1 MATAGVHPDGAP
13 AVAAPEPRPQPPG
26 TTPAAV
32 HGVRGYPRY
41 AWGLL
46 TQTYAE
52 WSEDNAARLAASLA
66 FYTLF
71 SLAPLLVVAI
81 GVAGFFLG
89 SEAVRGQLMHQ
100 FAGLVGPDGAEAIED
115 LIAAARRPGESVVAS
130 IVGFVLLLLGAS
142 GVVGEL
148 KASLNQIWDLPSPKS
163 GFFAVVRQRLVSFAL
178 VLGIG
183 FVLLVSLLISA
194 VLAAVSDFLH
204 GGEVVAGIWIAVNLV
219 VTLGIET
226 ALFTAMFKL
235 LPDTPVRWTD
245 VWVGALCTAVL
256 FEVGKLLVGIYL
268 GRAGLASAYGAAGSL
283 VIVLLWIYYSAQILF
298 FGAELTQVMAR
309 RHDAAVAAAEPARL

>member
-1 MATAGVHPDGAP
+1 MATARVHPTAVPPAP
-13 AVAAPEPRPQPPG
+13 AAAPRGERAQAPPAPPQ
-26 TTPAAV
+26 
-32 HGVRGYPRY
+32 GVRGYARQ
-41 AWGLL
+41 AWSVLR
-46 TQTYAE
+46 QTYAE
-52 WSEDNAARLAASLA
+52 WSEDNAARLAAALT

-71 SLAPLLVVAI
+71 SLAPLLVLAI
-81 GVAGFFLG
+81 GVAGLFLG

-115 LIAAARRPGESVVAS
+115 LIANARRPGESVVAS
-130 IVGFVLLLLGAS
+130 AVGFVLLLLGAS

-148 KASLNQIWDLPSPKS
+148 KASLNQIWDLPAPPS
-163 GFFAVVRQRLVSFAL
+163 GFFAMVRQRLLSFAL

-194 VLAAVSDFLH
+194 SLAAASDYLH
-204 GGEVVAGIWIAVNLV
+204 GGEVVAGIWIAVNLL
-219 VTLGIET
+219 VTLGVET

-235 LPDTPVRWTD
+235 LPDTPIRWRD
-245 VWVGALCTAVL
+245 VWIGALCTAVL
-256 FEVGKLLVGIYL
+256 FELGKLLVGLYL

-309 RHDAAVAAAEPARL
+309 RRDAAAAPAPPPA